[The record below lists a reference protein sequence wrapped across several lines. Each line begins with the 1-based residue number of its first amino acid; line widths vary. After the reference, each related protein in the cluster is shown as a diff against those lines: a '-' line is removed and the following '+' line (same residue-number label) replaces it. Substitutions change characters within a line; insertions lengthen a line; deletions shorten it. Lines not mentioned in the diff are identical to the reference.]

1 MSIRSRLFFLS
12 TVLAVDIF
20 FFMGIGQYYPEGFT
34 RILDFIPFN
43 NEVEAAVI
51 ILGGLVVAIVCA
63 LLLVRLVISQLGKVL
78 G

>member
-1 MSIRSRLFFLS
+1 M
-12 TVLAVDIF
+12 
-20 FFMGIGQYYPEGFT
+20 
-34 RILDFIPFN
+34 PFS

-63 LLLVRLVISQLGKVL
+63 LLLVKLVISELGEVL

>member
-1 MSIRSRLFFLS
+1 MSTRSRLFFLS
-12 TVLAVDIF
+12 TILAVDIF
-20 FFMGIGQYYPEGFT
+20 FFMSIGQYYPQGFT
-34 RILDFIPFN
+34 QILDFLPFG

-63 LLLVRLVISQLGKVL
+63 LLLVRLVLGQLGEVL

>member
-1 MSIRSRLFFLS
+1 MSTRSRLFFLS

-34 RILDFIPFN
+34 RILDFLPFN

-63 LLLVRLVISQLGKVL
+63 LLLVRLVINQLGEVL